1 MSVRYA
7 SPAASVDA
15 ITTVPDATTAPA
27 SSASVGAA
35 LTRIRF
41 SFYVTSPLET
51 SDERKT

>member
-27 SSASVGAA
+27 SSASVGAV
-35 LTRIRF
+35 LTHIRF
-41 SFYVTSPLET
+41 SFTAQSET
-51 SDERKT
+51 SHEWET

>member
-27 SSASVGAA
+27 SSAMAGAA
-35 LTRIRF
+35 LTRMRF
-41 SFYVTSPLET
+41 SFTAQSET
-51 SDERKT
+51 SHEWET